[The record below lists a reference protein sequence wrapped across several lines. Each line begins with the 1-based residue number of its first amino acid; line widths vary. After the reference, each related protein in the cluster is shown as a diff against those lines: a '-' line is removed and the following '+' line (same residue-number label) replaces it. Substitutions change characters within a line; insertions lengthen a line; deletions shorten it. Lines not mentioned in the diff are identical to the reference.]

1 MRFSSVVLAVAG
13 LLVSVGCAG
22 NRARGLER
30 PADLGPEWIWGAEAI
45 PTGDVKTSTLTI
57 EKFMPAEMQ
66 PDSVYSYT
74 VRVTNVSKG
83 PLNDVVVTDQLP
95 RSGYTLISAEPDAQN
110 RSGTLRWDVGSMG
123 PGQSYAV
130 RVTGHIEPGAAP
142 SSCASVT
149 FVQPEQAKTAA
160 PDKAAAE
167 AAAATAAANKA
178 AADKAAAEKAAADK
192 AAKDKAVAEKAA
204 ADKAVAEKAA
214 ADKAAKDKVAAEAAA
229 AAAAT
234 AAATK
239 AAADKAAA
247 EKAATDK
254 AAAEKAAAAK
264 AASAP
269 KLDLSMSMPA
279 DSCAAEPVVV
289 KVLLRNTG
297 KTKATE
303 VRVVDQFPEGMT
315 VNGKKYVAFAV
326 GELAPGAG
334 REFTVKMRA
343 SKTGKFRNSVTAT
356 AAGGL
361 KADAAADTTIWKNS
375 VTVTAKASADSF
387 GLGKDGTLSFT
398 VTNSGDRAAAECA
411 LRVVVSGAD
420 SIKSASDGGKI
431 TGTTVTWTFGELAKG
446 ASKTVTVN
454 AVRAKA
460 GMVDGLGTATAKCAD
475 PVIGSAKANFK

>member
-149 FVQPEQAKTAA
+149 FAQPEQAKTAA
-160 PDKAAAE
+160 PDKAAE
-167 AAAATAAANKA
+167 AAAATAAAN
-178 AADKAAAEKAAADK
+178 
-192 AAKDKAVAEKAA
+192 
-204 ADKAVAEKAA
+204 
-214 ADKAAKDKVAAEAAA
+214 
-229 AAAAT
+229 
-234 AAATK
+234 K